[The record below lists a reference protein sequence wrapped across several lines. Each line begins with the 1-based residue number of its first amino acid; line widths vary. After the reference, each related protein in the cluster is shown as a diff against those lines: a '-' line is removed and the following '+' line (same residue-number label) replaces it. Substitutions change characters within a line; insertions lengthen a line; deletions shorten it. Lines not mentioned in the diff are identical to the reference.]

1 MKIATILLLTSLSS
15 SNADTSF
22 LRASISND
30 GDGDALRCLGECA
43 DEDIYNGKKKHP
55 TKKKVFTKATDCA
68 SACLPAT
75 QRNEAT
81 ISCATKCFKKQASD
95 VEKAVD
101 KAIDKEIKDC
111 EKKCDEDDKDC
122 EKKCDRKYKSGS
134 RSKSVSKAVIVVIV
148 TTPVLC
154 SPSAANANIVS
165 FALTSITSAKRRYSR
180 WLTQPRSVSPSA
192 SYPAMMLTSW
202 NSWTMRT
209 LRTSNSRLGIRPRR
223 RAPLPHPQ
231 RRAPLPHPPKK
242 SSTTT
247 SSKDESK
254 CVGRYRNRE
263 AECRASSKC
272 VWNDSRERCE
282 DEGTMSRTTSSSDY
296 DQFLELAEKNL
307 GYDCPD
313 DFPAD
318 FCEEIKKLLQKL
330 REVSGGDGDGIIRPK
345 TVTAVN

>member
-1 MKIATILLLTSLSS
+1 MKIATILLLISLSS
-15 SNADTSF
+15 SNAETSF

-55 TKKKVFTKATDCA
+55 TKKEVFSKATDCA

-134 RSKSVSKAVIVVIV
+134 RSKSVNKAVEKKVFKVADS
-148 TTPVLC
+148 TKKCLAKC
-154 SPSAANANIVS
+154 GMPSDDVGFMELMDYENS
-165 FALTSITSAKRRYSR
+165 EDSKFEEDSGDKTS
-180 WLTQPRSVSPSA
+180 
-192 SYPAMMLTSW
+192 
-202 NSWTMRT
+202 
-209 LRTSNSRLGIRPRR
+209 
-223 RAPLPHPQ
+223 
-231 RRAPLPHPPKK
+231 KK
-242 SSTTT
+242 SSTTTSSKKSSITT

-272 VWNDSRERCE
+272 VWNDSRDKCE
-282 DEGTMSRTTSSSDY
+282 DEGTMSKTTSSSDY
-296 DQFLELAEKNL
+296 DQFLE
-307 GYDCPD
+307 
-313 DFPAD
+313 
-318 FCEEIKKLLQKL
+318 Q
-330 REVSGGDGDGIIRPK
+330 RTDGDGIIRPK
-345 TVTAVN
+345 TATALK

>member
-15 SNADTSF
+15 SSSNAETSF

-134 RSKSVSKAVIVVIV
+134 RSKNVSKAVEKKVFKM
-148 TTPVLC
+148 
-154 SPSAANANIVS
+154 AD
-165 FALTSITSAKRRYSR
+165 
-180 WLTQPRSVSPSA
+180 
-192 SYPAMMLTSW
+192 
-202 NSWTMRT
+202 
-209 LRTSNSRLGIRPRR
+209 SN
-223 RAPLPHPQ
+223 
-231 RRAPLPHPPKK
+231 KK
-242 SSTTT
+242 CLA
-247 SSKDESK
+247 K
-254 CVGRYRNRE
+254 CVMPSDDVDFMELIDYENSEDFTFEE
-263 AECRASSKC
+263 ASGDKTS
-272 VWNDSRERCE
+272 E
-282 DEGTMSRTTSSSDY
+282 DGNSSDY
-296 DQFLELAEKNL
+296 DQFLELSEKNL
-307 GYDCPD
+307 GDDCPD
-313 DFPAD
+313 DFPD
-318 FCEEIKKLLQKL
+318 GFCEAIKKLLKKL
-330 REVSGGDGDGIIRPK
+330 RERSDGDGIIRPK
-345 TVTAVN
+345 SATALK

>member
-1 MKIATILLLTSLSS
+1 MKIAIFFLLASLSS
-15 SNADTSF
+15 SNAETSF

-55 TKKKVFTKATDCA
+55 TKKKVFTKTTDCA

-134 RSKSVSKAVIVVIV
+134 RSKNVSKAVEKKVFKVADSTKKCLAKCV
-148 TTPVLC
+148 PSDDVDFMELMDYDYENSEDFKFEETSGDKTSEDGNTSKKSSTT
-154 SPSAANANIVS
+154 
-165 FALTSITSAKRRYSR
+165 TSS
-180 WLTQPRSVSPSA
+180 
-192 SYPAMMLTSW
+192 
-202 NSWTMRT
+202 
-209 LRTSNSRLGIRPRR
+209 
-223 RAPLPHPQ
+223 
-231 RRAPLPHPPKK
+231 KK

-272 VWNDSRERCE
+272 VWNDSREKCE
-282 DEGTMSRTTSSSDY
+282 DEGTMSKTTSSSDY
-296 DQFLELAEKNL
+296 DQFLELSEKNL
-307 GYDCPD
+307 GDDCPD
-313 DFPAD
+313 DFPDD
-318 FCEEIKKLLQKL
+318 FCEDIKKLLKKL
-330 REVSGGDGDGIIRPK
+330 RERSDGDGIIRPK
-345 TVTAVN
+345 TATALK